1 MRRSPHPHRSPTAGI
16 STLLFLASFTI
27 GAARAQDSTS
37 VASPPLSDLSL
48 EQLMNL
54 EVSSVSRRQEPLF
67 EATAAVDVITS
78 DDIRRSGA
86 TSVAEALRL
95 VPGMEVARTNA
106 SQWAIS
112 ARGFNNQFADKLLVL
127 IDGRTV
133 YTPLFAGVYWDVQD
147 LVLEHIDRIEVIRGP
162 GATLWGA

>member
-1 MRRSPHPHRSPTAGI
+1 MRRSPRPHRSPTASI
-16 STLLFLASFTI
+16 SILPSLAPLAPI
-27 GAARAQDSTS
+27 GVARAQDSTS
-37 VASPPLSDLSL
+37 VASQPLSELSL

-86 TSVAEALRL
+86 TTVAEALRL

-112 ARGFNNQFADKLLVL
+112 ARGVNNQFADKPLVL
-127 IDGRTV
+127 IDGRTGF
-133 YTPLFAGVYWDVQD
+133 TAPLARWY
-147 LVLEHIDRIEVIRGP
+147 RGRP
-162 GATLWGA
+162 